1 MMEPDGGKCV
11 DHLERIQRSIDY
23 IEANLG
29 GRITVEDLAA
39 REGFSA
45 CHYYR
50 VFSAY
55 VGMPVMSFVRQRRLQ
70 HAASRLAQGA
80 RVLDI
85 ALEYGFESHAGFTH
99 AFQKV
104 YGAPPERYR
113 LHATPRPPRP
123 VSLAAHL
130 NYHPTGGIVMEP
142 KLVTRPA
149 FKVAG
154 YALRTT
160 AVGGENKR
168 AIPAFWQD
176 YMKNHCEWLHK
187 SLAPVSHAEYGL
199 CTNMDMETGEFDY
212 VIGLEVPEDA
222 VLPEGLHET
231 TVPAATYA
239 VFTTPPSDGAGLVD
253 SIQNTW
259 SYIYEQWFPESGY
272 EYASGCADYELYDER
287 CLRESGMQIDIAIPV
302 VKR

>member
-1 MMEPDGGKCV
+1 MDYRA
-11 DHLERIQRSIDY
+11 HIQRGIDF
-23 IEANLG
+23 IESNLG
-29 GRITVEDLAA
+29 GRITVEELAA

-55 VGMPVMSFVRQRRLQ
+55 VGMPVMGFVRQRRLQ
-70 HAASRLAQGA
+70 HAASRLAEGG

-99 AFQKV
+99 AFQRA
-104 YGAPPERYR
+104 YGMPPERYR

-123 VSLAAHL
+123 VSLADHL
-130 NYHPTGGIVMEP
+130 KYHLTGGIVMEP
-142 KLVTRPA
+142 KLITRPA

-160 AVGGENKR
+160 SVDGENSR
-168 AIPAFWQD
+168 AIPAFWQE
-176 YMKNHCEWLHK
+176 YLKNHCESLHK
-187 SLAPVSHAEYGL
+187 SLTPVSHAEYGL
-199 CTNMDMETGEFDY
+199 CMDMDMETGEFNY
-212 VIGLEVPEDA
+212 VIGLEVPEG
-222 VLPEGLHET
+222 VPLPEGLHT
-231 TVPAATYA
+231 ATVPAATYA
-239 VFTTPPSDGAGLVD
+239 VFTTPPSDNAGFVA

-259 SYIYEQWFPESGY
+259 AYVYEKWFPESGY
-272 EYASGCADYELYDER
+272 EYAPGCADYELYDER
-287 CLRESGMQIDIAIPV
+287 CMCETGKQIDIAIPV